1 MSQERQIKEKLL
13 ELKKKII
20 LKEYK
25 ENDKKKQNKYIIN
38 KHNKKK
44 IHINHF
50 NLSYSS
56 PNYSVVY

>member
-25 ENDKKKQNKYIIN
+25 ENDKKNKIST
-38 KHNKKK
+38 
-44 IHINHF
+44 
-50 NLSYSS
+50 L
-56 PNYSVVY
+56 